1 MVPQRTQDHAQT
13 SAHGLRAPR
22 HVAVSLCG
30 QCPGLFFQQA
40 LSMRKQG
47 SEKGRPLSLNQSH
60 HQPPPHTSCILPN
73 PRNTHLPFSLEL
85 RWRYSAEYSMRMGM
99 STWPSQILIRRG
111 GLSIA

>member
-1 MVPQRTQDHAQT
+1 MLQLCQMNELQDTGGGAVVPQRTQDHAQT

-60 HQPPPHTSCILPN
+60 HQPHFLGRET
-73 PRNTHLPFSLEL
+73 E
-85 RWRYSAEYSMRMGM
+85 AQ
-99 STWPSQILIRRG
+99 SQDRCCG
-111 GLSIA
+111 CGLGHQLQLKLHP